1 MIEQH
6 PLSDQSS
13 PSEPPGSPYR
23 DGWIATA
30 VFSAAWSVGFSILGI
45 AQYVRYHIHA
55 FDLGIFAQGTWLL
68 SQIKEPFVTVRGLHL
83 FADHSSYILVLLA
96 PIYAVFPSASTLII
110 VTVLAL
116 AASSVLAFA
125 VAKEAGAQQWLAFAV
140 AALFLISP
148 AVEWQVRDVFH
159 PEILVIPLM
168 LATVWLV
175 QRNKDGWAIVA
186 TLIALTAKEDVG
198 LLVVPLGLAVVW
210 AFGKRRTGFTI
221 AAAGVAGFLLNF
233 LVLLPA
239 WSPTGELLYSYRYSH
254 LGETPLD
261 IIVGVA
267 TSPDVWIDT
276 ITDPTKIWYVAAL
289 VLAMPLAML
298 SWRWLLVGLPALAA
312 NVLSTHGYQYEIP
325 WHYTAY
331 LIVVVTLAAAFGA
344 AKLPSIGRRWIR
356 TSIVAATVLIPVVI
370 WVAAAPVKVWA
381 EPHTDHARISSMLA
395 IIPADASVSAWTTL
409 VPHLANRQEV
419 YLFPNPFENYY
430 YGYDSADS
438 PDGVRPDYIALRLD
452 SYRDFDAI
460 FTGLVGSGE
469 YTVFYDDH
477 PFRLLRR
484 VP

>member
-1 MIEQH
+1 
-6 PLSDQSS
+6 
-13 PSEPPGSPYR
+13 
-23 DGWIATA
+23 
-30 VFSAAWSVGFSILGI
+30 
-45 AQYVRYHIHA
+45 
-55 FDLGIFAQGTWLL
+55 
-68 SQIKEPFVTVRGLHL
+68 
-83 FADHSSYILVLLA
+83 
-96 PIYAVFPSASTLII
+96 
-110 VTVLAL
+110 
-116 AASSVLAFA
+116 
-125 VAKEAGAQQWLAFAV
+125 
-140 AALFLISP
+140 
-148 AVEWQVRDVFH
+148 
-159 PEILVIPLM
+159 
-168 LATVWLV
+168 
-175 QRNKDGWAIVA
+175 
-186 TLIALTAKEDVG
+186 
-198 LLVVPLGLAVVW
+198 
-210 AFGKRRTGFTI
+210 
-221 AAAGVAGFLLNF
+221 
-233 LVLLPA
+233 
-239 WSPTGELLYSYRYSH
+239 
-254 LGETPLD
+254 
-261 IIVGVA
+261 
-267 TSPDVWIDT
+267 
-276 ITDPTKIWYVAAL
+276 
-289 VLAMPLAML
+289 ML